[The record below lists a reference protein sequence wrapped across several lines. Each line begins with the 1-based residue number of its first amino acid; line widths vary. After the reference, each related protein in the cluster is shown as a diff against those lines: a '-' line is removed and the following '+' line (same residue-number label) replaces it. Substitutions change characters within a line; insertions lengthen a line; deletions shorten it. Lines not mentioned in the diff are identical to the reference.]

1 MAQRGGPDI
10 AEDECQAERRRELLS
25 TYKTINGELAD
36 LTWTLAEL
44 EQQIATMAAEVS
56 PPPEISMRLQ
66 DLRRWQGL
74 LEERIL
80 GYMYRADELMA
91 ELARLRQ

>member
-1 MAQRGGPDI
+1 MARRGGPDP
-10 AEDECQAERRRELLS
+10 AEDELLHEQRRKLLS

-44 EQQIATMAAEVS
+44 EQQIAALTAEAS
-56 PPPEISMRLQ
+56 PTPELSTRLD

-80 GYMYRADELMA
+80 RHMYRADELMA
-91 ELARLRQ
+91 ELAHLKQ

>member
-1 MAQRGGPDI
+1 MARRGGPDP
-10 AEDECQAERRRELLS
+10 AEDELMLDRRRKLLS

-44 EQQIATMAAEVS
+44 EQQIAALTAEA
-56 PPPEISMRLQ
+56 PPIPELSTRLD

-80 GYMYRADELMA
+80 RHMYRADELMA
-91 ELARLRQ
+91 ELAHLSQ